1 MKLICLMCLW
11 MCCLGLNAATIEA
24 PSSPPFK
31 AMLPDSRIVAYYGN
45 FYSAKMG
52 ILGAYPP
59 DQVLAHLQKT
69 VQEWELADPATPV
82 IPAINYIAVTAQGS
96 PGRDGKYRLR
106 MPTSQIDK
114 ALAMAD
120 QVHGL
125 LFLEVQVGL
134 STVPAE
140 LPLFASYLKS
150 PNVELALDPEFAMS
164 NGRHPGTIIGSM
176 DAATVNQAAAYL
188 AQIVQE
194 NHLPPK
200 ILLVHCF
207 TDDMLTNDK
216 DIQSLPDV
224 QIVVAM
230 DGFGH
235 PHLKKAVYQGVIADQ
250 PFPYTGFK
258 LFYKNDTLGNSRLM
272 TPAEVLALKPKPIY
286 IQYQ

>member
-1 MKLICLMCLW
+1 MKIAWAGFL
-11 MCCLGLNAATIEA
+11 LGCGIFLNAATVA
-24 PSSPPFK
+24 PPSVPPFK
-31 AMLPDSRIVAYYGN
+31 PLLPDSRIVAYYGN
-45 FYSAKMG
+45 FYSTRMG

-59 DQVLAHLQKT
+59 QQVLEHLQKT
-69 VQEWELADPATPV
+69 AEMWQAADPATPV
-82 IPAINYIAVTAQGS
+82 IPAINYIAVTAQAS
-96 PGRDGKYRLR
+96 PGKDGKYRLR
-106 MPTSQIDK
+106 MPPQQIDK
-114 ALAMAD
+114 ALGMAD

-134 STVPAE
+134 STVATEVSVLAP
-140 LPLFASYLKS
+140 YLKI

-164 NGRHPGTIIGSM
+164 NGRHPGTVIGSL
-176 DAATVNQAAAYL
+176 DASEVNAAAAYL
-188 AQIVQE
+188 EKIIQE

-200 ILLVHCF
+200 VLLVHCF
-207 TDDMLTNDK
+207 TDDMLTNDQ

-224 QIVVAM
+224 QIVVVM

-250 PFPYTGFK
+250 PFTYTGFK